1 MSTILELCQ
10 GVPTRTVEPGTILLG
25 EGKKDGAL
33 CVLVSG
39 EVEILKDEFQVNT
52 VSEPGAVFGEMSILL
67 NTPHTATVRTRTP
80 CTIHMI
86 DQGDAFLQANPG
98 VAYDLLKTM
107 AGRLQGVT
115 TYLTNLNSYVRAM

>member
-1 MSTILELCQ
+1 
-10 GVPTRTVEPGTILLG
+10 
-25 EGKKDGAL
+25 
-33 CVLVSG
+33 
-39 EVEILKDEFQVNT
+39 
-52 VSEPGAVFGEMSILL
+52 
-67 NTPHTATVRTRTP
+67 
-80 CTIHMI
+80 MI